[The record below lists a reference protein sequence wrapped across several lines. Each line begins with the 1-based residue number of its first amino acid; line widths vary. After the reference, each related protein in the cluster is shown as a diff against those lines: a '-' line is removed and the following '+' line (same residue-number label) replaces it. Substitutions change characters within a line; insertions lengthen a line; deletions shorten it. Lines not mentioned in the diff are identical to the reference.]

1 VTTPPSLAVQ
11 VVLYDND
18 RAALVRQAER
28 VAGALRCA
36 FESASVGELAVRYGD
51 CGEVPSLD
59 AAALTGIE
67 SVFDGLVKPTLT
79 IFGANLGSGGGSNA
93 LAAEGTE
100 DALLVL
106 NPDAFPSPT
115 TIVRLLDRLGHGVAA
130 ADARQL
136 PLEHPKQFDAETGDT
151 SWVSGA
157 CAVFDRQAFEA
168 VGGFDA
174 VHFPMYCDDVD
185 ISWRLR
191 GAGWRTVH
199 APEAIVVH
207 DKRLG
212 PNSWPVATDVQQRS
226 WTVAAL
232 FLYRRY
238 DRPDLTEAMLTQLQ
252 RGDAAEWEREALAE
266 YLDRAAADPDPAPV
280 ADVSV
285 ATFAAGFDAPHRF
298 RWGVPAEHDRS
309 PA

>member
-1 VTTPPSLAVQ
+1 VAPPSLAVQ
-11 VVLYDND
+11 IVLYEND
-18 RAALVRQAER
+18 RTALVRQAER
-28 VAGALRCA
+28 VADALRCA
-36 FESASVGELAVRYGD
+36 SESAAVGELAVRYGD
-51 CGEVPSLD
+51 CGDVASLD
-59 AAALTGIE
+59 AAALTEIE
-67 SVFDGLVKPTLT
+67 AVFDGLVKPTHT

-93 LAAEGTE
+93 LAAEGAE
-100 DALLVL
+100 DVVLVL
-106 NPDAFPSPT
+106 NPDAFPAPT
-115 TIVRLLDRLGHGVAA
+115 TVVRLLDRLGDGVAA

-136 PLEHPKQFDAETGDT
+136 PLEHPKQFDPETGDT

-157 CAVFDRQAFEA
+157 CAVFDRQAFDA

-185 ISWRLR
+185 LSWRLR

-212 PNSWPVATDVQQRS
+212 PHGWPVATDAQQRS

-252 RGDAAEWEREALAE
+252 RSHAAAWEREALEE
-266 YLDRAAADPDPAPV
+266 YRSRIATDPDPGPV
-280 ADVSV
+280 DDVSV
-285 ATFAAGFDAPHRF
+285 ATFVAGFDAPHRF
-298 RWGVPAEHDRS
+298 RWGIPAEHDRS
-309 PA
+309 AG